1 MAPNPGESRPHPAM
15 ARKAGAILSVA
26 FDFSFNGTCQ
36 PNHRWPNGIAVA
48 VPKKGDAIE
57 ALGALDTAEL
67 RASSAVSAVSAVTNA
82 PVLLPTEV
90 LY

>member
-15 ARKAGAILSVA
+15 KRKGGAILSVA

-36 PNHRWPNGIAVA
+36 PNHRWPNGIAA